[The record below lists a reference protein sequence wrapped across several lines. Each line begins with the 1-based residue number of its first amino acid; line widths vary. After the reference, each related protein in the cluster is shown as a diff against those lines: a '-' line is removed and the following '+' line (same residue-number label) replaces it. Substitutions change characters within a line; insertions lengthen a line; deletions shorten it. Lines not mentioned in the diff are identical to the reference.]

1 MYPILYPAN
10 EKKFENN
17 GLGIITDVEEISVVE
32 ELNGQF
38 ELEMTVP
45 IQTCNRLN
53 IEKRMF
59 IFVDANEIDQGQPFR
74 IYEYDKADD
83 YNMFIRAKH
92 ITFDTEKQFVESY
105 KNDRVKTVE
114 ALNEILIRSEP
125 KKPWIAWSDI
135 DTETK
140 VNLERQQTSDCIQ
153 GVRGSML
160 DSFGGEIKRD
170 MYRFEFHKQRG
181 RDNGVLIAF
190 QKNMTGIDVKVDID
204 SVATRIFPYAQG
216 ENEGDII
223 VIPERFIDS
232 PYINNYDDI
241 LIRVVE
247 IQDVKTVEQ
256 LRNKAKSFFV
266 NNKIDM
272 PKMSAKISFVPLQKV
287 AGYEKYAVLERV
299 ALGDTVHCSH
309 PDFPEVTAA
318 KVIRTDYDPISE
330 MYHSI
335 EIGDAKFS
343 LTGSQKELEDK
354 IKEDIENN
362 KSEWQK
368 IIDQVTD
375 KITGNSGG
383 HVVLHPKNNPSEIF
397 VMDKDDIN
405 LAKQVLRINKEGIG
419 FSKNGV
425 NGPFETAGTVDGTFV
440 ADFIKSGRLNADL
453 INVIN
458 LKADSIISGKLK
470 ARNDTFKIDLD
481 RSAID
486 FYSVTNKISTTI
498 SQARASDG
506 REISYWTIESTANKD
521 AAISLGKRNPDGSVT
536 QTIYVDGE
544 FGDLYSFA
552 PSAYWHATMN
562 FKGTT
567 IFEQPIEFRGTA
579 ARFDT
584 DIRGKSWGLTNF
596 TGMNGGARFAPNESG
611 KGALGDSKNV
621 WGEVYANG
629 LNGVSLNGLKIE
641 DIVND
646 SRYGRSRADAAFSFA
661 SDNRSRID
669 SVGTKLNG
677 VESTA
682 NTANYQAQNNMRA
695 IIALENWKNGAE
707 SAIKEL
713 QAKVAALEKK

>member
-59 IFVDANEIDQGQPFR
+59 IFVDANETDQGQPFR

-83 YNMFIRAKH
+83 YTMFIRAKH
-92 ITFDTEKQFVESY
+92 ITFDTEKQFIESY

-114 ALNEILIRSEP
+114 ALNEILTRSEP

-223 VIPERFIDS
+223 ILPERFIDS

-247 IQDVKTVEQ
+247 IQDVKSVEQ

-266 NNKIDM
+266 NNKTDI

-343 LTGSQKELEDK
+343 LTGSQKGLEDK
-354 IKEDIENN
+354 IKDDIENN
-362 KSEWQK
+362 KSEWRK

-425 NGPFETAGTVDGTFV
+425 NGPFETAWTVDGVFL
-440 ADFIKSGRLNADL
+440 ADFIKAGRLNADL
-453 INVIN
+453 IKVIN
-458 LKADSIISGKLK
+458 MKADSIVFGKLS

-552 PSAYWHATMN
+552 PSAYWHATMV
-562 FKGTT
+562 FRGTT
-567 IFEQPIEFRGTA
+567 IFEQPIEFRGAA

-584 DIRGKSWGLTNF
+584 DIKGKSWSLTNF

-695 IIALENWKNGAE
+695 IIALENWSKGAE
-707 SAIKEL
+707 AAIKEL
-713 QAKVAALEKK
+713 QAKVNK

>member
-59 IFVDANEIDQGQPFR
+59 IFVDANETDQGQPFR

-83 YNMFIRAKH
+83 YTMFIRAKH
-92 ITFDTEKQFVESY
+92 ITFDTEKQFIESY

-114 ALNEILIRSEP
+114 ALNEILTRSEP

-190 QKNMTGIDVKVDID
+190 QKNMTGIDVKLDID

-223 VIPERFIDS
+223 ILPERFIDS

-247 IQDVKTVEQ
+247 IQDVKSVEQ

-266 NNKIDM
+266 NNKIDI

-343 LTGSQKELEDK
+343 LTGSQKGLEDK
-354 IKEDIENN
+354 IKDDIENN
-362 KSEWQK
+362 KSEWRK

-425 NGPFETAGTVDGTFV
+425 NGPFETAWTVDGVFL
-440 ADFIKSGRLNADL
+440 ADFIKAGKLNADL

-458 LKADSIISGKLK
+458 LKADSIVSGILRS
-470 ARNDTFKIDLD
+470 RNTRFRIDLD
-481 RSAID
+481 RSGID
-486 FYSVTNKISTTI
+486 FYSETGKLVTQIA
-498 SQARASDG
+498 QAKTRQADG
-506 REISYWTIESTANKD
+506 SSAEITYFGVSEAEGVATGLAF
-521 AAISLGKRNPDGSVT
+521 GKRAADGSFGNS
-536 QTIYVDGE
+536 IY
-544 FGDLYSFA
+544 
-552 PSAYWHATMN
+552 
-562 FKGTT
+562 
-567 IFEQPIEFRGTA
+567 IE
-579 ARFDT
+579 
-584 DIRGKSWGLTNF
+584 
-596 TGMNGGARFAPNESG
+596 
-611 KGALGDSKNV
+611 
-621 WGEVYANG
+621 
-629 LNGVSLNGLKIE
+629 
-641 DIVND
+641 
-646 SRYGRSRADAAFSFA
+646 SRYGDVYMRPPTLYIIPSEKMRVEARAEFHHPVRFDASPLSKIEGAMKGEEWTIVPGEGDRGGAAIRPWTSGNGSLGTATHRWQEAWIGWINGQDIGLKFKAITDADFKAGEARRVADWASGRVEEVNKIAVNAANAVSGKADASALGWQIA
-661 SDNRSRID
+661 RID
-669 SVGTKLNG
+669 NAFARI
-677 VESTA
+677 E
-682 NTANYQAQNNMRA
+682 
-695 IIALENWKNGAE
+695 ALERK
-707 SAIKEL
+707 
-713 QAKVAALEKK
+713 

>member
-59 IFVDANEIDQGQPFR
+59 IFVDVNETDQGQPFR

-83 YNMFIRAKH
+83 YTMFIRAKH
-92 ITFDTEKQFVESY
+92 ITFDTEKQFIESY

-114 ALNEILIRSEP
+114 ALNEILTRSEP

-170 MYRFEFHKQRG
+170 MYRLEFHKQRG

-223 VIPERFIDS
+223 KLPERFIDS
-232 PYINNYDDI
+232 PYINNYEDI

-256 LRNKAKSFFV
+256 LRNKAKSFFA
-266 NNKIDM
+266 NNKIDI

-343 LTGSQKELEDK
+343 LTGSQKGLEDK
-354 IKEDIENN
+354 IKDDIENN
-362 KSEWQK
+362 KSEWRK

-425 NGPFETAGTVDGTFV
+425 NGPFETAWTVDGTFV

-470 ARNDTFKIDLD
+470 ARNGTFKIDLD

-584 DIRGKSWGLTNF
+584 DIRGKSWSLANF

-695 IIALENWKNGAE
+695 IIALENWSKGAE
-707 SAIKEL
+707 AAIKEL
-713 QAKVAALEKK
+713 QAKVNK

>member
-59 IFVDANEIDQGQPFR
+59 IFVDANETDQGQPFR

-83 YNMFIRAKH
+83 YTMFIRAKH

-114 ALNEILIRSEP
+114 ALNEILTRSEP

-223 VIPERFIDS
+223 KLPERFIDS
-232 PYINNYDDI
+232 PYINDYDDI
-241 LIRVVE
+241 LIRHVE
-247 IQDVKTVEQ
+247 IQDVKNVEQ
-256 LRNKAKSFFV
+256 LRNKAKRFFV
-266 NNKIDM
+266 NNKIDI
-272 PKMSAKISFVPLQKV
+272 PKMSATISFVPLQKV

-318 KVIRTDYDPISE
+318 RVIRTDYDPISE

-425 NGPFETAGTVDGTFV
+425 NGPFETAWTVDGTFV

-453 INVIN
+453 IDVIN
-458 LKADSIISGKLK
+458 LKADAIVSGILRS
-470 ARNDTFKIDLD
+470 RNNRFRIDLD
-481 RSAID
+481 RSGID
-486 FYSVTNKISTTI
+486 FYSETGKLVTQIA
-498 SQARASDG
+498 QAKTRQADG
-506 REISYWTIESTANKD
+506 SSAEITYFGVSEAEGVATGLAF
-521 AAISLGKRNPDGSVT
+521 GKRAADGSFGNS
-536 QTIYVDGE
+536 IY
-544 FGDLYSFA
+544 
-552 PSAYWHATMN
+552 
-562 FKGTT
+562 
-567 IFEQPIEFRGTA
+567 IE
-579 ARFDT
+579 
-584 DIRGKSWGLTNF
+584 
-596 TGMNGGARFAPNESG
+596 
-611 KGALGDSKNV
+611 
-621 WGEVYANG
+621 
-629 LNGVSLNGLKIE
+629 
-641 DIVND
+641 
-646 SRYGRSRADAAFSFA
+646 SRYGDVYMRPPTLYIIPSEKMRVEARTEFHHPVRFDASPLSRIEGAMRGEEWTIVPGEGDRGGAAIRPWTSGLGSLGTATHRWQEAWIGWINGQDIGLKFKAISDADFKAGEARRVADWASGRVEEVNKIAVNAANAVSGKADASALGWQIA
-661 SDNRSRID
+661 RID
-669 SVGTKLNG
+669 NAFARI
-677 VESTA
+677 E
-682 NTANYQAQNNMRA
+682 
-695 IIALENWKNGAE
+695 ALERK
-707 SAIKEL
+707 
-713 QAKVAALEKK
+713 

>member
-59 IFVDANEIDQGQPFR
+59 IFVDANETDQGQPFR

-83 YNMFIRAKH
+83 YTMFIRAKH
-92 ITFDTEKQFVESY
+92 ITFDTEKQFIESY

-114 ALNEILIRSEP
+114 ALNEILTRSEP

-204 SVATRIFPYAQG
+204 PVATRIFPYAQG

-223 VIPERFIDS
+223 KLPERFIDS
-232 PYINNYDDI
+232 PYINNYEDI

-256 LRNKAKSFFV
+256 LRNKAKSFFA
-266 NNKIDM
+266 NNKIDI

-309 PDFPEVTAA
+309 PDFPEVTVA

-343 LTGSQKELEDK
+343 LTGSQKGLEDK
-354 IKEDIENN
+354 IKDDIENN
-362 KSEWQK
+362 KSEWRK

-425 NGPFETAGTVDGTFV
+425 NGPFETAWTVDGTFV

-506 REISYWTIESTANKD
+506 REMSYWTIESTANKD

-552 PSAYWHATMN
+552 PSAYWHATMV
-562 FKGTT
+562 FRGTT
-567 IFEQPIEFRGTA
+567 IFEQPIEFRGAA

-584 DIRGKSWGLTNF
+584 DIKGKSWSLTNF

-646 SRYGRSRADAAFSFA
+646 SRYGRSRADAAF
-661 SDNRSRID
+661 
-669 SVGTKLNG
+669 
-677 VESTA
+677 
-682 NTANYQAQNNMRA
+682 
-695 IIALENWKNGAE
+695 
-707 SAIKEL
+707 
-713 QAKVAALEKK
+713 

>member
-59 IFVDANEIDQGQPFR
+59 IFVDANETDQGQPFR

-83 YNMFIRAKH
+83 YTMFIRAKH
-92 ITFDTEKQFVESY
+92 ITFDTEKQFIESY

-114 ALNEILIRSEP
+114 ALNEILTRSEP

-190 QKNMTGIDVKVDID
+190 QKNMTGIDVKVDTD

-223 VIPERFIDS
+223 KLPERFIDS
-232 PYINNYDDI
+232 PYINNYEDI

-247 IQDVKTVEQ
+247 IQDVKNVEQ

-266 NNKIDM
+266 NNKIDI

-299 ALGDTVHCSH
+299 ALGDTVHCYH

-318 KVIRTDYDPISE
+318 RVIRTDYDPISE

-425 NGPFETAGTVDGTFV
+425 NGPFETAWTVDGTFV
-440 ADFIKSGRLNADL
+440 ADFIKAGRLNANL
-453 INVIN
+453 IEVIN
-458 LKADSIISGKLK
+458 LKAASIVSGIIK
-470 ARNDTFKIDLD
+470 ARNNRMGINLD
-481 RSAID
+481 DSAIE
-486 FYSVTNKISTTI
+486 FYSLTGSPASTI
-498 SQARASDG
+498 SQAIGPDG
-506 REISYWTIESTANKD
+506 REITYWTIER
-521 AAISLGKRNPDGSVT
+521 IRNPKASLSIGVRNSDGSVGNN
-536 QTIYVDGE
+536 IFVDGE
-544 FGDLYSFA
+544 SGNVAINAPFFEVHAYQKNFGWVDFAGPINFTPSSYVNSQLQGTSWTIDNIGGHQGAIFA
-552 PSAYWHATMN
+552 PKKSGTGSL
-562 FKGTT
+562 GTT
-567 IFEQPIEFRGTA
+567 TWTWAEIWAAKWNGVAFSDFTTRGIFEARVKVVDGAFDSVRSTA
-579 ARFDT
+579 DRVNADSVARDNA
-584 DIRGKSWGLTNF
+584 IRKDLD
-596 TGMNGGARFAPNESG
+596 R
-611 KGALGDSKNV
+611 
-621 WGEVYANG
+621 
-629 LNGVSLNGLKIE
+629 
-641 DIVND
+641 VND
-646 SRYGRSRADAAFSFA
+646 ESIGRDNTISRNLDTFA
-661 SDNRSRID
+661 EEARRRLS
-669 SVGTKLNG
+669 
-677 VESTA
+677 
-682 NTANYQAQNNMRA
+682 
-695 IIALENWKNGAE
+695 ALE
-707 SAIKEL
+707 S
-713 QAKVAALEKK
+713 KVQ